1 MGVFEAML
9 KTDAITLKRKIL
21 GILMRNARAGAGFS
35 LTETADLLNL
45 APSTLKSYESGQ
57 EEPDLPLLENLARL
71 CQVPVS
77 YFWSDTSLPSPDKN
91 YEYPQ
96 AITLRRKVVGL
107 LLNKARTDANYPPE
121 KIAEYLGNSAE
132 QIARYEQGQA
142 GIPFSQLN
150 ALTELLDVDLN
161 YFLDG
166 ANGAEAALVEQ
177 GDAAQKEP
185 AAPVPGNYS
194 VPADLPDDIAAFIQ
208 DPTNLLYIK
217 LAMRLQSL
225 STETLRALA
234 EGILDITY

>member
-1 MGVFEAML
+1 MS

-35 LTETADLLNL
+35 LTETAELLAL
-45 APSTLKSYESGQ
+45 APSTLKDYESGQ
-57 EEPDLPLLENLARL
+57 QEPDLPLLENLARL
-71 CQVPVS
+71 CKVPVS
-77 YFWSDTSLPSPDKN
+77 YFWSDTSLPSPDRN

-132 QIARYEQGQA
+132 QIAHYEQGQI

-150 ALTELLDVDLN
+150 ALTELLNVDLD

-177 GDAAQKEP
+177 REDAAQREP
-185 AAPVPGNYS
+185 AATGSGSYS
-194 VPADLPDDIAAFIQ
+194 VPADLPDDVAAFLQ

>member
-1 MGVFEAML
+1 MS

-35 LTETADLLNL
+35 LTETAELLAL
-45 APSTLKSYESGQ
+45 APSTLKDYESGQ
-57 EEPDLPLLENLARL
+57 QEPDLPLLENLARL
-71 CQVPVS
+71 CKVPVS
-77 YFWSDTSLPSPDKN
+77 YFWSDTSLPSPDRN

-132 QIARYEQGQA
+132 QIAHYEQGQI

-150 ALTELLDVDLN
+150 ALTELLNVDLD

-177 GDAAQKEP
+177 REDAAQREP
-185 AAPVPGNYS
+185 VATGSGSYS
-194 VPADLPDDIAAFIQ
+194 VPADLPDDVAAFLQ

>member
-1 MGVFEAML
+1 
-9 KTDAITLKRKIL
+9 
-21 GILMRNARAGAGFS
+21 MRNARAGAGFS
-35 LTETADLLNL
+35 LTETAELLAL
-45 APSTLKSYESGQ
+45 APSTLKDYESGQ
-57 EEPDLPLLENLARL
+57 QEPDLPLLENLARL
-71 CQVPVS
+71 CKVPVS
-77 YFWSDTSLPSPDKN
+77 YFWSDTSLPSPDRN

-132 QIARYEQGQA
+132 QIAHYEQGQI

-150 ALTELLDVDLN
+150 ALTELLNVDLD

-177 GDAAQKEP
+177 REDAAQREP
-185 AAPVPGNYS
+185 AATGSGGYS
-194 VPADLPDDIAAFIQ
+194 VPADLPDDVAAFLQ

>member
-1 MGVFEAML
+1 MS

-35 LTETADLLNL
+35 LTETAELLAL
-45 APSTLKSYESGQ
+45 APSTLKDYESGQ
-57 EEPDLPLLENLARL
+57 QEPDLPLLENLARL
-71 CQVPVS
+71 CKVPVS
-77 YFWSDTSLPSPDKN
+77 YFWSDTSLPSPDRN

-132 QIARYEQGQA
+132 QIAHYEQGQI

-150 ALTELLDVDLN
+150 ALTELLNVDLD

-177 GDAAQKEP
+177 REDAAQREP
-185 AAPVPGNYS
+185 AATGSGGYS
-194 VPADLPDDIAAFIQ
+194 VPADLPDDVAAFLQ